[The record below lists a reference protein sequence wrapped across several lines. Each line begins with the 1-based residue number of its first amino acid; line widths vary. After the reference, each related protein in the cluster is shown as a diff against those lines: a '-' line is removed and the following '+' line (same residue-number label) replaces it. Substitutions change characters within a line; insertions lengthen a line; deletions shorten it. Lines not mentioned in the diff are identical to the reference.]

1 MELQDT
7 EALFHNTVW
16 AGLVKYCR
24 HTSRI
29 CQDRCV

>member
-16 AGLVKYCR
+16 AGTRHESVK
-24 HTSRI
+24 T
-29 CQDRCV
+29 DAVML